1 MPQKRG
7 EVVEKVDPSQAPP
20 PDIYE
25 DWLNKQVRARSVSEV
40 NQEEEDEEEDDMDR
54 AEDSH
59 EKAHRRKRGK
69 GSAASNS

>member
-1 MPQKRG
+1 MPQKRS
-7 EVVEKVDPSQAPP
+7 EVVEKVDATQAV

-25 DWLNKQVRARSVSEV
+25 DWLKKQVKARSASFAA
-40 NQEEEDEEEDDMDR
+40 QADEDEEEDEIDA